1 VAPDFAGRWILN
13 WRLLRR
19 RLFAYALITAGA
31 FLLAS
36 AAEQLFL
43 MVAGNVTEG
52 YIAYSVRAFGGSRG
66 NIYRVYYGFYANRQE
81 YEGSASAGAAHTPSG
96 AVRVR
101 YLPFYPKINGPA
113 DLGYLSLGLALRL
126 LPGLFLPLPGI
137 VLLRRK

>member
-1 VAPDFAGRWILN
+1 VN
-13 WRLLRR
+13 WRTLRR
-19 RLFAYALITAGA
+19 RLFAYLLITAGA

-43 MVAGNVTEG
+43 MMAGSITEG
-52 YIAYSVRAFGGSRG
+52 RIAYSVRAYGGSRG
-66 NIYRVYYGFYANRQE
+66 NIYRVHYGFTANKQE

-96 AVRVR
+96 SVRIR

-113 DLGYLSLGLALRL
+113 DLGYLALGVALRL